1 MKCIRLLA
9 MQVVGDGRPRHSGNI
24 QLFGAP
30 VEPLR
35 SSKRA
40 GVSWRAIYLIEL
52 MTELRDAH
60 FGSVEIT
67 AVQLHCGVPSPTDE
81 STVAPYD
88 IRDPTE
94 RATSSQYCNFCGN
107 VD

>member
-9 MQVVGDGRPRHSGNI
+9 MQVVSDGRPRHSINI

-40 GVSWRAIYLIEL
+40 RVSWRAIYLFES
-52 MTELRDAH
+52 MTELRAVH
-60 FGSVEIT
+60 FGDTVL
-67 AVQLHCGVPSPTDE
+67 ALVQLH
-81 STVAPYD
+81 
-88 IRDPTE
+88 
-94 RATSSQYCNFCGN
+94 
-107 VD
+107 